1 MSFSLPPNTPQGQ
14 SEAITADERIITVE
28 AGAGTGK
35 TWVLSQR
42 YLRLLLDDNDL
53 LPSDILTLTYTEAA
67 AGEMKARIEKLI
79 EDSLDSFKSV
89 ERKQKVLDGLSDSW
103 ISTIHSFAGRLIR
116 ESGLSLDIDPRASV
130 ITPHQEQSF
139 WEEIRN
145 AIEFARLGRLAQNY
159 AGGEILRVSKSLDSD
174 EYMSAAVSKW
184 GAAAL
189 SSLARDTAEL
199 HASSGRSWEGMLHWA
214 KDDSS
219 LVDEA
224 QYQVMALLRREWQAV
239 WKFWGKIQNLHQA
252 NNPDGPGAML
262 NKLLDWQH
270 SIACCNDEQLRKF
283 YASIVMNQ
291 LSDVMTRRITAN
303 AYEPFRTLNTYM
315 NGKTLGQWRDA
326 QPERVQN
333 LTQDLGRTASKEE
346 LEMRKTLMKFCAV
359 SWGMWDMMKSKR
371 GLLSFSDM
379 ILHAKRTI
387 EQKGIRRTFKHILV
401 DEFQDTD
408 PLQFGM
414 IDFLRD
420 YDKESKLFAVG
431 DPKQSIYKFRHADP
445 SLFAEIIG
453 RSGTRRVR
461 LGESFRTRSKLLS
474 VINGMFRQLWADGIS
489 RQESMSG
496 VKYNS
501 LSAAGHDVERES
513 GTMPFFG
520 IYLLRKDTADSKQIL
535 AENLASKI
543 SSWVESGLSV
553 WDKKEKK
560 IRAVKF
566 SDFAIL
572 ARGRG
577 SFSILEDALEKFG
590 IPSIQDRSRD
600 YFNRGEIG
608 DVVCTLRA
616 AADFNDDFAVTG
628 WLMSPFSSVS
638 EDEAIEKC
646 LTRIDETHR
655 PIDLIREN
663 LPEACSL
670 LEYLSVVGENEGASG
685 IISFYD
691 RDRRWLSCYREKD
704 RLRVL
709 RNVRLALRIARE
721 FQSSVTS
728 SLVSC
733 AEYMTR
739 SVRNASSY
747 DEPSWHDDDE
757 NAVRLGAVHS
767 AKGLEYPI
775 TVIFEDR
782 TRKNSD
788 NSSLQ
793 PSRELGIVFNKMP
806 DEKKPYNG
814 LQSKLYDWH
823 KLLSEQ
829 GDTEEEERLFYV
841 ACTRAQD
848 SLMFFGLI
856 KPVDNNTGDIA
867 PRGYSGTWSD
877 FLLKSIE
884 GMNDVEPKILTVDEN
899 TKAPSLSRSSD
910 EVELKV
916 VETVKALRALRQF
929 SATSFALYEFCP
941 FAWRRKYRQGY
952 LPRWE
957 YQDRENDEES
967 SGGAEFGSLVHW
979 ILSRWDFG
987 DEFDL
992 DRCIYNNET
1001 LSSVPVHIRDA
1012 WRRNSKNQQQSSELR
1027 QWLMNFASSKLGLI
1041 LHNSKDVEREKRFRI
1056 PFDGETA
1063 LAGSFDAVYRNSES
1077 EYTVIDYKITNVNTV
1092 PPGLYDSQMDFYAYA
1107 LSEMKKAER
1116 VRVLVA
1122 FLRENKTEE
1131 RVITDF
1137 SSIRE
1142 RIGKAVRNCASDS
1155 ADAYSAC
1162 QNHCGLCPF
1171 KKGCVKSE

>member
-1 MSFSLPPNTPQGQ
+1 MNFLLPYDTPEGQ
-14 SEAITADERIITVE
+14 REAITANDRIITVE

-42 YLRLLLDDNDL
+42 YLRLLLDDDEL

-79 EDSLDSFKSV
+79 EDSLDKFKTA

-139 WEEIRN
+139 WEEIRK
-145 AIEFARLGRLAQNY
+145 AVEFARLGRLAQNY
-159 AGGEILRVSKSLDSD
+159 VGDKILSVSKSLDSD

-184 GAAAL
+184 GASAL
-189 SSLARDTAEL
+189 SDFARETAEL
-199 HASSGRSWEGMLHWA
+199 HASSGRSWEDMLNWA
-214 KDDSS
+214 EDDSS

-224 QYQVMALLRREWQAV
+224 QYQVMALLRREWLTV
-239 WKFWGKIQNLHQA
+239 WNFWNKILDLPEA
-252 NNPDGPGAML
+252 SNPDGPGAML

-270 SIACCNDEQLRKF
+270 RINACDDEQLRSF
-283 YASIVMNQ
+283 YASIVM
-291 LSDVMTRRITAN
+291 DKTIRATRF
-303 AYEPFRTLNTYM
+303 EPFATLKIYLGGRTL
-315 NGKTLGQWRDA
+315 GDWRKE
-326 QPERVQN
+326 QPQTVQN
-333 LTQDLGRTASKEE
+333 LTQNIGRESEKEE

-359 SWGMWDMMKSKR
+359 SWGMWDKMKSKR

-420 YDKESKLFAVG
+420 YDKESRLFAVG

-445 SLFAEIIG
+445 SLFAEITG

-461 LGESFRTRSKLLS
+461 LGESFRTRPKLLS
-474 VINGMFRQLWADGIS
+474 VINRMFNKLWADGIS
-489 RQESMSG
+489 RQESMKD

-501 LSAAGHDVERES
+501 LSAAGNDVERES
-513 GTMPFFG
+513 GTMPEFK
-520 IYLLRKDTADSKQIL
+520 IYLLRNDAQTADSKQIL

-543 SSWVESGLSV
+543 SSWVEKGLTI
-553 WDKKEKK
+553 WDKKEKI
-560 IRAVKF
+560 IRPVKF

-577 SFSILEDALEKFG
+577 SFTILEDALEKFG

-616 AADFNDDFAVTG
+616 AADFNDDFSVTG
-628 WLMSPFSSVS
+628 WLMSPFSGVS

-646 LTRIDETHR
+646 LNRIDEAHR
-655 PIDLIREN
+655 PVDLIREN
-663 LPEACSL
+663 FPDAYSL
-670 LEYLSVVGENEGASG
+670 LERLAVIGENEGASG

-709 RNVRLALRIARE
+709 RNVRLSLRIARD

-739 SVRNASSY
+739 SVRNDSSY

-767 AKGLEYPI
+767 AKGLEYPV

-788 NSSLQ
+788 SSSLQ
-793 PSRELGIVFNKMP
+793 PSRELGIVFNRMP
-806 DEKKPYNG
+806 DEKIPEKG
-814 LQSKLYDWH
+814 VKSKLYDWH

-848 SLMFFGLI
+848 SLIFCGLI
-856 KPVDNNTGDIA
+856 KPLDNKTGDTN
-867 PRGYSGTWSD
+867 PRGYSGTWSE

-884 GMNDVEPKILTVDEN
+884 GLDDVEPKILTVDEN
-899 TKAPSLSRSSD
+899 TATPSLSQSSE
-910 EVELKV
+910 EVELTV

-967 SGGAEFGSLVHW
+967 PGGAEFGSLVHW
-979 ILSRWDFG
+979 ILSHWKLG
-987 DEFDL
+987 DEFEL
-992 DRCIYNNET
+992 DRLMHDNKNLDSI
-1001 LSSVPVHIRDA
+1001 PVHIRDE
-1012 WRRNSKNQQQSSELR
+1012 WRQNSKSERSSELR
-1027 QWLMNFASSKLGLI
+1027 EWLMTFASSEFGQFLRS
-1041 LHNSKDVEREKRFRI
+1041 SKDIEREKRFRI
-1056 PFDGETA
+1056 PFDKETA
-1063 LAGSFDAVYRNSES
+1063 LAGSFDAVYRSSDS
-1077 EYTVIDYKITNVNTV
+1077 EYTVIDYKITNINSV
-1092 PPGLYDSQMDFYAYA
+1092 PPGLYDSQMDFYAFV
-1107 LSEMKKAER
+1107 LSEIKKAER

-1122 FLRENKTEE
+1122 FLKENKTEE

-1142 RIGKAVRNCASDS
+1142 RIGKAVKNCASDFV
-1155 ADAYSAC
+1155 DAYGAGR
-1162 QNHCGLCPF
+1162 NHCGLCPF
-1171 KKGCVKSE
+1171 KKGCVKNENA